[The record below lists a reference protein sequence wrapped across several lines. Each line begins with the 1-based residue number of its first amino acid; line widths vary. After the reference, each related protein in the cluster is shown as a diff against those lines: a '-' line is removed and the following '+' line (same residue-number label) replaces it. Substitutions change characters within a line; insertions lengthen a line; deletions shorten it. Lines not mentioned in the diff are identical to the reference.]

1 MEIEKIVAKTE
12 KMSKFVDD
20 MNTDFGKNAMD
31 LYQRLEEIVNELNS
45 MWEGD
50 ASDAYKKK
58 MVKNLQRL
66 KTRIDKAQSMKELM
80 ETAKRKYVK
89 VEDTILNDV
98 IATITYQ

>member
-31 LYQRLEEIVNELNS
+31 LYQELEDIVNALNS

-50 ASDAYKKK
+50 ASEAYKKK

-66 KTRIDKAQSMKELM
+66 KTRIDKAQSMSDLM
-80 ETAKRKYVK
+80 KKAKNKYVK